1 VNEVVLVGGDEE
13 AASEFNVGSAFAFGD
28 PFGVL
33 LKEGKEFFS
42 GGDFAPVEEAVAD
55 EKDVFD
61 EEVVEVDDVSYFDD
75 LLRSEGAI
83 ADLEEGLGDFFFEL
97 VEFAE
102 VVGGG
107 ADKAFLFVGS
117 AAFASLGAVSHRFL
131 DALFPVGFFTPA
143 REAEV
148 GGKSA
153 GEVDR
158 FARGVP
164 GEVQVG
170 REVNICFKDVAVD
183 FDAVRFVVFF

>member
-1 VNEVVLVGGDEE
+1 MSHPLLFLPVR
-13 AASEFNVGSAFAFGD
+13 SD
-28 PFGVL
+28 PVQVA
-33 LKEGKEFFS
+33 GKH
-42 GGDFAPVEEAVAD
+42 
-55 EKDVFD
+55 
-61 EEVVEVDDVSYFDD
+61 
-75 LLRSEGAI
+75 
-83 ADLEEGLGDFFFEL
+83 
-97 VEFAE
+97 AE

-107 ADKAFLFVGS
+107 ADKASLLVGS

-170 REVNICFKDVAVD
+170 QEVHICFKVVAVD
-183 FDAVRFVVFF
+183 FDAVRFVVFFEWSGVRGAQ